1 MAAKKKTASKVSAK
15 PKTAGATNKKPAP
28 NTAKKTSEKTAGKS
42 DNKAD
47 SKASSRV
54 TGKAVTKPAAKPAS
68 KPKPANKVKKT
79 ATHTVPVKN
88 APIASEPSDK
98 TSSKKVSAEK
108 NTVSVARRK
117 PRVAGDQLQA
127 SSSEPPAKGSA
138 AIRANTMAT
147 TKTTTKTKE
156 PSVKEKSVASNEPTK
171 PAKRQPTLATVA
183 DNPVVQPPKSQKK
196 TATGKPGAK
205 QDVISKAQK
214 TDNKT
219 IVAKNTAR
227 VIELQE
233 PPYHPSTGPI
243 HGIPPY
249 QPKTGEEYM
258 SEGQLE
264 HFRQILNNWKQE
276 LMEEVDRTI
285 HHLRDEATNF
295 PDPNDRATQ
304 ESEFGLELRARD
316 RERKL
321 LKKIDA
327 ALERIEDGSY
337 GYCEETG
344 EEIGLRRLE
353 ARPIATLC
361 LEAQERHELVERH
374 YGEREDRFR

>member
-1 MAAKKKTASKVSAK
+1 MAAKKKTAPKAGVKLKSAAA
-15 PKTAGATNKKPAP
+15 PSKKPAP
-28 NTAKKTSEKTAGKS
+28 KTTAKPE
-42 DNKAD
+42 
-47 SKASSRV
+47 SKA
-54 TGKAVTKPAAKPAS
+54 AS
-68 KPKPANKVKKT
+68 KPAPKVTAKAVPKTAAKSDPKLKPSSKVKKT
-79 ATHTVPVKN
+79 STQTVPVKN
-88 APIASEPSDK
+88 APVVAESASS

-108 NTVSVARRK
+108 KPASEGRQKSAVAVDLQPTPATK
-117 PRVAGDQLQA
+117 PSAKKP
-127 SSSEPPAKGSA
+127 SSQ
-138 AIRANTMAT
+138 
-147 TKTTTKTKE
+147 E
-156 PSVKEKSVASNEPTK
+156 PSAKEKNTASKEPTK
-171 PAKRQPTLATVA
+171 PAKQQPSAAAPVDHPAA
-183 DNPVVQPPKSQKK
+183 DASNSKKKAAGKS
-196 TATGKPGAK
+196 GVK

-214 TDNKT
+214 TDTKT

-227 VIELQE
+227 AIELQE
-233 PPYHPSTGPI
+233 PAYIPSTGPI

-249 QPKTGEEYM
+249 QPKSGEEYM

-321 LKKIDA
+321 LKKIGA

-374 YGEREDRFR
+374 YGERDDRLR

>member
-1 MAAKKKTASKVSAK
+1 MAAKKKTAPKAGVKLKSAAA
-15 PKTAGATNKKPAP
+15 PSKKPAP
-28 NTAKKTSEKTAGKS
+28 KTTAKPESKAASKTTPKVSGKAVPKAATKPEPKFKPVSKAKKSTAQTTSVKNASIVTESATKASSKKVGAQKKPATESRPKSAVVLDQQPTSATRSPAKKTSA
-42 DNKAD
+42 KA
-47 SKASSRV
+47 
-54 TGKAVTKPAAKPAS
+54 
-68 KPKPANKVKKT
+68 
-79 ATHTVPVKN
+79 
-88 APIASEPSDK
+88 
-98 TSSKKVSAEK
+98 
-108 NTVSVARRK
+108 
-117 PRVAGDQLQA
+117 
-127 SSSEPPAKGSA
+127 
-138 AIRANTMAT
+138 
-147 TKTTTKTKE
+147 
-156 PSVKEKSVASNEPTK
+156 PSVKEPSAKVSAAKEPAEKKESSVKRKSTATKEPTK
-171 PAKRQPTLATVA
+171 PAKQQPSAITLV
-183 DNPVVQPPKSQKK
+183 DRPVVEAAKSQKK
-196 TATGKPGAK
+196 AAGKSGVK

-214 TDNKT
+214 TATKT
-219 IVAKNTAR
+219 ILAKNTAR
-227 VIELQE
+227 AIELQE
-233 PPYHPSTGPI
+233 PAYIPSTGPI

-249 QPKTGEEYM
+249 QPKSGEEYM

-264 HFRQILNNWKQE
+264 HFRLILNNWRQE

-321 LKKIDA
+321 LKKIGA

-374 YGEREDRFR
+374 YGERDDRLR